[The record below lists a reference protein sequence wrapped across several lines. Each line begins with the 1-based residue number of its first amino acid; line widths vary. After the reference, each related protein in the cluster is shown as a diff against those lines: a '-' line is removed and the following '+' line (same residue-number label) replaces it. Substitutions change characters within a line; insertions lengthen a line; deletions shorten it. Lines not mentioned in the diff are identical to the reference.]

1 MNKLNGNGLTLLLTA
16 LSIAA
21 SIGTAAAQTG
31 TVTDT
36 RDGQTYKTVKIG
48 TQTWMAENL
57 IYQIKKGSWCYD
69 NNADSCK
76 KYGRLYDWNTAKK
89 ACPTGWHL
97 PSRQEWKNLVTTAG
111 GPDSAGMKLKAKS
124 ERNQNGYGTD
134 DYGFSALLGGY
145 RTRHYVNDVKYVDD
159 FSFAGNYGYWWSSKE
174 ETVGNAYYRAMDA
187 DYDYASEGSDFQ
199 IYGFSVR
206 CVQN

>member
-1 MNKLNGNGLTLLLTA
+1 
-16 LSIAA
+16 
-21 SIGTAAAQTG
+21 
-31 TVTDT
+31 
-36 RDGQTYKTVKIG
+36 
-48 TQTWMAENL
+48 
-57 IYQIKKGSWCYD
+57 
-69 NNADSCK
+69 
-76 KYGRLYDWNTAKK
+76 
-89 ACPTGWHL
+89 
-97 PSRQEWKNLVTTAG
+97 
-111 GPDSAGMKLKAKS
+111 LKAKS
-124 ERNQNGYGTD
+124 ERNQNGNGTD